1 MMRTED
7 ERKIKEQHEYDV
19 FYSSSEDEA
28 RQIAV
33 KAFQEC
39 SCERKIERPKIEKS
53 LFFLGLLMPMC
64 LILAVVFVIVLTDG
78 FWKYVICTG
87 LFLSLLSL
95 LKYIAFLWIKLYQK
109 FAPEKVRRSCLFY
122 PSCSQYML
130 LAIEKYG
137 FCKGFWKGL
146 KRLGRCRYPNG
157 GEDYP

>member
-1 MMRTED
+1 MMKTDGEN
-7 ERKIKEQHEYDV
+7 KTKVQHEYDV

-28 RQIAV
+28 RQLAI
-33 KAFQEC
+33 KACQE
-39 SCERKIERPKIEKS
+39 SACERKIERPNIEIS
-53 LFFLGLLMPMC
+53 LIVSGLLIPMC
-64 LILAVVFVIVLTDG
+64 LMLATILVILLVDSY
-78 FWKYVICTG
+78 WKYIICAG
-87 LFLSLLSL
+87 LFLPQLFL

-137 FCKGFWKGL
+137 FWKGFWKGL
-146 KRLGRCRYPNG
+146 KRLGSCHYPNG